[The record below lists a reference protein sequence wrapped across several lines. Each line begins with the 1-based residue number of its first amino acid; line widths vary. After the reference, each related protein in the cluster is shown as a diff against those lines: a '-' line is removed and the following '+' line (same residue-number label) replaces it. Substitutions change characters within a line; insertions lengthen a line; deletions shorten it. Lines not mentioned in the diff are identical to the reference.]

1 MLTLIHDF
9 RSGNK
14 VEIVIPTFNEY
25 INIQRIITA
34 YKEIADVVLLDDNS
48 TDDTILYA
56 QQNNCTVY
64 KRNRSLE
71 PTQFAPTEYAVY
83 YYSEYLSKSNK
94 IIKLDADE
102 MITYKTI
109 NSINLELEDNEIV
122 LGVRNDVIN
131 GNLYKKSQAIYP
143 LGFKSK
149 AIVCIDRLH
158 SAIQPKENKKIS
170 NNKYINYHLDI
181 VVDNERY
188 GKVGRYTILEI
199 NRLKINKFFSYIFF
213 RRFLVPIILFIPRN
227 IKCYNFKTLI
237 YFFLKIISEFLLAI
251 ILILN
256 RHLFGSFTNQI
267 ENNNKYFYDNIEN

>member
-71 PTQFAPTEYAVY
+71 PTKFAPTEYAVY

-131 GNLYKKSQAIYP
+131 GTLYKKSQAIYP

-181 VVDNERY
+181 VVDNDRY

-199 NRLKINKFFSYIFF
+199 NRLKINKIFSYIFF